1 VEVTF
6 DIDANGIVHVSAK
19 DKGTNK
25 EQSMTITGGSSL
37 PKEDIERMVQEAE
50 EHAAEDKKRREAAE
64 ERNGAEQLAYSVEKL
79 LKDND
84 EKLPD
89 DVKSEVQA
97 DLDALKTAL
106 AGEDDEAV
114 KTAMETLSQ
123 SQTKLGEALYKE
135 DAEAPA
141 DAGDAPAEDDE
152 DIVDAEVVDDEAG
165 RQFRQE
171 VDTMPKSDKP
181 EREEEE
187 QEQPL
192 FTDKRRVDPETGDV
206 RPEAAE
212 AASGDDITEEDIE
225 LLAEAER
232 DLVAEYRDRAA
243 RAEAELQN
251 FRMRVERDR
260 QANRE
265 AVIAEVIRALLAR
278 NG

>member
-1 VEVTF
+1 M
-6 DIDANGIVHVSAK
+6 A
-19 DKGTNK
+19 
-25 EQSMTITGGSSL
+25 
-37 PKEDIERMVQEAE
+37 
-50 EHAAEDKKRREAAE
+50 
-64 ERNGAEQLAYSVEKL
+64 
-79 LKDND
+79 
-84 EKLPD
+84 
-89 DVKSEVQA
+89 
-97 DLDALKTAL
+97 
-106 AGEDDEAV
+106 
-114 KTAMETLSQ
+114 
-123 SQTKLGEALYKE
+123 
-135 DAEAPA
+135 
-141 DAGDAPAEDDE
+141 
-152 DIVDAEVVDDEAG
+152 
-165 RQFRQE
+165 
-171 VDTMPKSDKP
+171 KSDKP

-265 AVIAEVIRALLAR
+265 AVIAEVIRALLPVMDDLDRADAHGDLAGGPLELVAQKLR
-278 NG
+278 SSFERYGLTAVGEVGEVFDPAKHEAMVRLPEAGAEGETVADVIEGGYILGDKLVRPAKVAVKVPADE